1 MGKLQFFTRASN
13 LNENEVEDMLAEAE
27 KYASL
32 DKEKRENIDLKN
44 QAEALCFEAEKEL
57 SLVKETISEEKQQ
70 NVTKL
75 IEQIRQDSQSDNFDA
90 LKSQVEEL
98 KTVMKEM
105 LESKMNNESN
115 SDPMSNLNDL

>member
-1 MGKLQFFTRASN
+1 MCSSDL
-13 LNENEVEDMLAEAE
+13 MLAEAE
-27 KYASL
+27 KYASM

-57 SLVKETISEEKQQ
+57 GLVKETISEEKQE

-75 IEQIRQDSQSDNFDA
+75 IEQIRQDSQSDNFDS